1 VDEDDFTIIKINIC
15 LTWQPP
21 NMIAV
26 ILAELELNL
35 SQNDISLSCW
45 QPDNSSTKQDVKDTF
60 ISQEKGESYEMFDMR
75 YFR

>member
-1 VDEDDFTIIKINIC
+1 
-15 LTWQPP
+15 
-21 NMIAV
+21 MISV

-35 SQNDISLSCW
+35 SQNDISLSYW
-45 QPDNSSTKQDVKDTF
+45 QPNNSSTKQDVKDTF